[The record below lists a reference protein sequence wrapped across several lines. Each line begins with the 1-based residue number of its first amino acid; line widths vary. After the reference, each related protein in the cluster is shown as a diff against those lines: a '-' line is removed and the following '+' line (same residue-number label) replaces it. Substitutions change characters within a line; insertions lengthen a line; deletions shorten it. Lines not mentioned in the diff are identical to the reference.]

1 MMTATIIT
9 AATIR
14 IKISEVRSF
23 CGGPED
29 FFGSGRPGMRR
40 LVLRMIDCTMA
51 ENMMCVPLTRTLT
64 MFQVA
69 ARWFV
74 VAAAPVRSARI
85 GRSEKPDATAVQN
98 NTNAASMH
106 AEAS

>member
-23 CGGPED
+23 CGVPED

-69 ARWFV
+69 ARW
-74 VAAAPVRSARI
+74 SARI